1 VLSPTHLHE
10 FKSAD
15 RIYTQPPVMSLF
27 LGDQKLG
34 SHSQPGS
41 TSHKF
46 MLKGRQTGAMHR
58 GHTWVFRAETYDTM
72 LAWYDDIKSLTE
84 SSTEERRD
92 FVRKHARS
100 ISAGSA
106 IASSV
111 SGDSALEEDEAD
123 QIPYS
128 ANESMTASKEL
139 DGGAGTAA
147 GRPQR
152 PSPGGRFPSD
162 LQVPFARAHSASSG
176 EFDERRFEGQ
186 EQQDV
191 HVMTGGLQ
199 HQTEGEVTLP
209 SGISTGGA
217 TNAYTANPTY
227 PKPFR
232 DPYAIESTVLD
243 PTLPPPHQS
252 NGVLGGDYP
261 KVQPQP
267 DLTAPTRPESQ
278 YGEWMA
284 PAAVGAGVGTAALGE
299 EEYWRNRRQ
308 RAEEEQIRNT
318 VPANPPVHDSV
329 ELSSPAMTESTAP
342 TSVSGG
348 DMTKDHAAPLIDAAI
363 PTPVDAIRMTDP
375 IAEHAAANSA
385 FDDANDGNL
394 SDISGAFS
402 GAIAEDKRTAYD
414 TDRVTGKPNA
424 KLTGAVFPAV
434 IRHNTDVSASR
445 LHVPGEFPS

>member
-1 VLSPTHLHE
+1 
-10 FKSAD
+10 
-15 RIYTQPPVMSLF
+15 
-27 LGDQKLG
+27 
-34 SHSQPGS
+34 
-41 TSHKF
+41 

-100 ISAGSA
+100 VSAGSA

-128 ANESMTASKEL
+128 ANKSMTASKEL
-139 DGGAGTAA
+139 DGGAGTAI

-191 HVMTGGLQ
+191 HVMAGGLR

-217 TNAYTANPTY
+217 MNAYTANPTY
-227 PKPFR
+227 PKLSR
-232 DPYAIESTVLD
+232 DSYANESTILD
-243 PTLPPPHQS
+243 PTLPPPHQP
-252 NGVLGGDYP
+252 NGILGDDYP

-267 DLTAPTRPESQ
+267 DLTAPARPESQ

-284 PAAVGAGVGTAALGE
+284 PAAVGAGVAPAALGT

-308 RAEEEQIRNT
+308 HAEDEHIHKT
-318 VPANPPVHDSV
+318 VPTSQPVRDSA

-348 DMTKDHAAPLIDAAI
+348 DTTKDHAAPVVAAAI
-363 PTPVDAIRMTDP
+363 PTPVETTRTVDP
-375 IAEHAAANSA
+375 ITEHVAANSA
-385 FDDANDGNL
+385 FDGVHDENL
-394 SDISGAFS
+394 SDISGTFS
-402 GAIAEDKRTAYD
+402 GAIAEHKHTAYD
-414 TDRVTGKPNA
+414 TDPVTGEPNA

-434 IRHNTDVSASR
+434 IRHNTNVSASR